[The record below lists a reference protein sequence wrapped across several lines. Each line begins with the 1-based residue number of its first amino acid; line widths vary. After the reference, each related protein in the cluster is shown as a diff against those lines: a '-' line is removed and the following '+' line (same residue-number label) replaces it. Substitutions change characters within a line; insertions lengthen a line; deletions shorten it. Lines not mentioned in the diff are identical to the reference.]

1 MVNLSQGIA
10 FCMGNNKQ
18 IKNLRT
24 QVLDQIYTATT
35 YNSFV
40 PTEVSDIQTA
50 CSSQWV
56 FVALPTANNVKGF
69 IVSSLERSIS
79 SQTAPS
85 FPTQHILSDV
95 FQTSHLCVLNV
106 TSSAQRLSEGRPLE
120 APDAIRRFCSSV
132 KNCISITTK
141 CSAMP
146 WKGHASCVYYSV
158 YGILF
163 FHIPNV
169 DTRYKDAVKYR

>member
-56 FVALPTANNVKGF
+56 FVALPTAK
-69 IVSSLERSIS
+69 
-79 SQTAPS
+79 
-85 FPTQHILSDV
+85 
-95 FQTSHLCVLNV
+95 
-106 TSSAQRLSEGRPLE
+106 
-120 APDAIRRFCSSV
+120 
-132 KNCISITTK
+132 
-141 CSAMP
+141 
-146 WKGHASCVYYSV
+146 
-158 YGILF
+158 
-163 FHIPNV
+163 
-169 DTRYKDAVKYR
+169 

>member
-1 MVNLSQGIA
+1 M
-10 FCMGNNKQ
+10 
-18 IKNLRT
+18 
-24 QVLDQIYTATT
+24 LDQIYTATT

-56 FVALPTANNVKGF
+56 FIALPTANNVKGF

-95 FQTSHLCVLNV
+95 FQTSHLCVLNF
-106 TSSAQRLSEGRPLE
+106 TSSAQRLSEG
-120 APDAIRRFCSSV
+120 PDAIRRFCSSV

-146 WKGHASCVYYSV
+146 WKGHGIMCIRYSIV
-158 YGILF
+158 FFTSLMLIL
-163 FHIPNV
+163 
-169 DTRYKDAVKYR
+169 DTRMQ